1 MYINTALYLNKL
13 QCQQKVTMFYLCWNY
28 FNRETTKKRKIF
40 TENVRLKPVVY

>member
-13 QCQQKVTMFYLCWNY
+13 QCQQKATIIYLCWNY